1 MDPSQSLRV
10 THIARS
16 HVDAARLQQLV
27 AAAYVDV
34 EADPASHAF
43 STEEYDRRRLALR
56 DRARAA
62 GLDLIL
68 VSSPDAM
75 CWLHGYQSRWY
86 RAQSSTRWPP
96 LQCTVLHVDSGDY
109 AVYDVAHHR
118 HLLHRTSVATDV
130 VLSRGDDGDAVLR
143 LIIDDLTARGW
154 LGGIVGMEFHSHVP
168 NRATSE
174 VVEAALTAAGCRVVD
189 ASAVT
194 RSVRLVKSPAEIG
207 MIERAA
213 AVCDTGLRALQAE
226 VRAGMTEKQAWG
238 IMVSAM
244 AAAGGEPAAL
254 HESVVVGP
262 IELGHAYASNRVIR
276 RGDVLCADP
285 CGVVHRYHANI
296 ERWFVVGQDPTD
308 ELYRLAEI
316 EAAAFAILRGRAA
329 AGVRVDDVTSEIE
342 QLLRDN
348 GLWGLHNWNGGY
360 ELGLSFPPDW
370 VGEWTFTVGE
380 PSDDV
385 FRSGVVT
392 NYESIV
398 LYPMIDTVI
407 FGEHG
412 ARTLSSLPLDVLR
425 AG

>member
-1 MDPSQSLRV
+1 MTNTAHAHVDGDRLRRLV
-10 THIARS
+10 AATYADLAAETTAPAFSAAEYERRRRALQ
-16 HVDAARLQQLV
+16 DAARL
-27 AAAYVDV
+27 
-34 EADPASHAF
+34 
-43 STEEYDRRRLALR
+43 
-56 DRARAA
+56 A
-62 GLDLIL
+62 GLDLL
-68 VSSPDAM
+68 VISAPDAM

-96 LQCTVLHVDSGDY
+96 FQCTVMHVDSGRY
-109 AVYDVAHHR
+109 VVYDVEHHSY
-118 HLLHRTSVATDV
+118 LLRRTSVATDV
-130 VLSRGDDGDAVLR
+130 VLSRDDDGDAVLR
-143 LIIDDLTARGW
+143 LIVDDLSARGW
-154 LGGIVGMEFHSHVP
+154 LGGCVGMEFHSHVP

-174 VVEAALTAAGCRVVD
+174 IVDAALTARGCRVVD

-194 RSVRLVKSPAEIG
+194 RSPRLVKSPDEIAV
-207 MIERAA
+207 IERAA
-213 AVCDTGLRALQAE
+213 AICDTGLRALQAE
-226 VRAGMTEKQAWG
+226 VRPGMTEKHAWG
-238 IMVSAM
+238 LMVSAM

-254 HESVVVGP
+254 HESVAVGP
-262 IELGHAYASNRVIR
+262 IELGHAYASDRPIQ

-285 CGVVHRYHANI
+285 CGVVDRYHANI
-296 ERWFVVGQDPTD
+296 ERWYVVGQEPSD
-308 ELYRLAEI
+308 ELYRLAAI
-316 EAAAFAILRGRAA
+316 EAEAFAILCARAGD
-329 AGVRVDDVTSEIE
+329 GVRVADVTAEIE
-342 QLLRDN
+342 NMLRDN

-398 LYPMIDTVI
+398 LYPMIDTVV

-412 ARTLSSLPLDVLR
+412 ARTLSALPLDVAR